1 MVSFVALPSLLA
13 CSSHHRSSSC
23 LSSCLSSSFSS
34 MSRLRADDECKR
46 GGGNGKRRYG
56 AFFSASSSSSL
67 SKSGIR
73 RTPANFA
80 FKKKTKK
87 EREKG
92 GDKEVFLPRSRTLR
106 AIFVDNREGEN
117 ASSSSSSSSLDVV
130 TSRNRRNIQSGEDVE
145 ETKKGEDTRK
155 DRVVNVLTQ
164 KQPRLPLIEIAKRVQ
179 LLVQTF
185 VRCAAKYAQK
195 DYESIASAISR
206 LGPTYVKFAQ
216 AAASRGDLVGPE
228 LAGALGQ
235 LQDDMGRF
243 SDHLA
248 IDTIR
253 EESPELYEDIENVEE
268 MLEKGSVA
276 AASLCQVYKCR
287 LKTQEVVAVKVQ
299 RPNIREQVE
308 ADAYLLRLAASY
320 LEKFNLV
327 EAKAVD
333 AVDEFVSR
341 LFEEM
346 DFENEAENVKKFNS
360 LYGPEGTA
368 KMDDVVNGAAG
379 NSDNSGRKSKLE
391 IKVPK
396 VYEEYTSKKV
406 LVLEWIEG
414 TPLTSGELRE
424 VDPKDLPLV
433 RLGIACT
440 LSQLIETGVMHADP
454 HGGNLIKLPDNRGLA
469 YLDFGLVST
478 VPEQV
483 RDGLVAA
490 VSLMVFKRDYRKVAN
505 LFGELMLVPPSVMN
519 DAVKMKDLEDAL
531 EDAANKTLKFPES
544 GSGKIVPEIRFD
556 ELLFAL
562 LALVPRFE
570 FQLPPYFI
578 NNARALGGLE
588 GMARSADG
596 TFNVLKEVYPV
607 AIRRV
612 LKNPNQSEVLRKT
625 ARTLAYDDAI
635 GGLAFASLLRV
646 LNDAANLTQI
656 PRFKI
661 AFDALNSSEG
671 RRLLLETFKAE
682 ISRRVRA
689 VLDALFRR
697 GRKEGNGSSNSS
709 SSGGSSSSSSDS
721 SGSRIVI
728 A

>member
-1 MVSFVALPSLLA
+1 MFV
-13 CSSHHRSSSC
+13 
-23 LSSCLSSSFSS
+23 
-34 MSRLRADDECKR
+34 
-46 GGGNGKRRYG
+46 
-56 AFFSASSSSSL
+56 
-67 SKSGIR
+67 
-73 RTPANFA
+73 
-80 FKKKTKK
+80 
-87 EREKG
+87 
-92 GDKEVFLPRSRTLR
+92 
-106 AIFVDNREGEN
+106 
-117 ASSSSSSSSLDVV
+117 
-130 TSRNRRNIQSGEDVE
+130 Q
-145 ETKKGEDTRK
+145 
-155 DRVVNVLTQ
+155 
-164 KQPRLPLIEIAKRVQ
+164 
-179 LLVQTF
+179 
-185 VRCAAKYAQK
+185 CAAKYAGPQK
-195 DYESIASAISR
+195 DYESIASAISQ

-228 LAGALGQ
+228 MAGALGQ
-235 LQDDMGRF
+235 LQDDMARF
-243 SDHLA
+243 SDQSA
-248 IDTIR
+248 IDTVR
-253 EESPELYEDIENVEE
+253 KESPKLYEDIENIED

-276 AASLCQVYKCR
+276 ATSLCQVYKCR
-287 LKTQEVVAVKVQ
+287 LKETREDVAVKVQ

-360 LYGPEGTA
+360 LYGPKGTA

-379 NSDNSGRKSKLE
+379 NGDNNGRKSKLE

-490 VSLMVFKRDYRKVAN
+490 VSLMIFKKDYRRVAN

-519 DAVKMKDLEDAL
+519 DAMKMKDLEDAL
-531 EDAANKTLKFPES
+531 EDAANKTLKFPEPES
-544 GSGKIVPEIRFD
+544 RKIVPEIRFD

-570 FQLPPYFI
+570 FQLPPYFV
-578 NNARALGGLE
+578 NNARALAGLE
-588 GMARSADG
+588 GMAKSADG

-625 ARTLAYDDAI
+625 ARTLAYDDSI

-646 LNDAANLTQI
+646 LNDAANLTGI

-661 AFDALNSSEG
+661 AFDALQSSEG
-671 RRLLLETFKAE
+671 RRLLAETFKAE

-689 VLDALFRR
+689 FLDGIVFWR
-697 GRKEGNGSSNSS
+697 GGKSSASS
-709 SSGGSSSSSSDS
+709 TNTSDS
-721 SGSRIVI
+721 SSRSRVV
-728 A
+728 AA

>member
-1 MVSFVALPSLLA
+1 MVSFVAPSSLLA
-13 CSSHHRSSSC
+13 RSSHRRSSSSSLKSSS
-23 LSSCLSSSFSS
+23 LSS
-34 MSRLRADDECKR
+34 MRRLRADEEWKR
-46 GGGNGKRRYG
+46 GKGNGKRRYG

-67 SKSGIR
+67 SESGIR
-73 RTPANFA
+73 RTHANFA

-87 EREKG
+87 ERENG
-92 GDKEVFLPRSRTLR
+92 GDEEVFPLRSSRTLR

-117 ASSSSSSSSLDVV
+117 ASSSSSSSLDVV
-130 TSRNRRNIQSGEDVE
+130 TSRNRRNIKRANV
-145 ETKKGEDTRK
+145 
-155 DRVVNVLTQ
+155 VLTQ
-164 KQPRLPLIEIAKRVQ
+164 KQPRMPLIEIAKRVQ

-243 SDHLA
+243 SDQLA

-253 EESPELYEDIENVEE
+253 EESPTLYEDIENIEE

-346 DFENEAENVKKFNS
+346 DFENEAENVRKFNS

-391 IKVPK
+391 IKVPN
-396 VYEEYTSKKV
+396 VYDEYTSKKV

-414 TPLTSGELRE
+414 TPLTSGEMRE

-490 VSLMVFKRDYRKVAN
+490 VSLMVFKKDYRKVAN
-505 LFGELMLVPPSVMN
+505 LFGELMLVPPSVLN

-531 EDAANKTLKFPES
+531 EDAANKTLKFPEP

-570 FQLPPYFI
+570 FQLPPYFV

-625 ARTLAYDDAI
+625 ARTLAFDDSI

-656 PRFKI
+656 PRYKI

-682 ISRRVRA
+682 VSRRVRA
-689 VLDALFRR
+689 ILDTLFRR
-697 GRKEGNGSSNSS
+697 GRKGESGSDGISS
-709 SSGGSSSSSSDS
+709 SSINSSGSNRSSSSSSSSSSDS
-721 SGSRIVI
+721 SNSRIVI

>member
-1 MVSFVALPSLLA
+1 M
-13 CSSHHRSSSC
+13 CIR
-23 LSSCLSSSFSS
+23 
-34 MSRLRADDECKR
+34 D
-46 GGGNGKRRYG
+46 
-56 AFFSASSSSSL
+56 SSSSL

-73 RTPANFA
+73 RTPAKFA

-87 EREKG
+87 EREKS

-117 ASSSSSSSSLDVV
+117 ASSSSSSSLDVV

-145 ETKKGEDTRK
+145 ETKKGGDTKKRAN
-155 DRVVNVLTQ
+155 VVLTQ

-243 SDHLA
+243 SDQLA

-483 RDGLVAA
+483 RDGVVAA
-490 VSLMVFKRDYRKVAN
+490 VSLMVFKKDYRKVAN

-682 ISRRVRA
+682 ISRRLRA
-689 VLDALFRR
+689 ILDALFRR
-697 GRKEGNGSSNSS
+697 DRKEGNGSSNSS
-709 SSGGSSSSSSDS
+709 SSGGSSSSNSDS

>member
-1 MVSFVALPSLLA
+1 MMALL
-13 CSSHHRSSSC
+13 
-23 LSSCLSSSFSS
+23 LSSSRRNQQKGKREEERKTNFNAAAFLSS
-34 MSRLRADDECKR
+34 KSSLTKKRR
-46 GGGNGKRRYG
+46 GGCC
-56 AFFSASSSSSL
+56 SA
-67 SKSGIR
+67 
-73 RTPANFA
+73 TT
-80 FKKKTKK
+80 KTTT
-87 EREKG
+87 RLLDDAG
-92 GDKEVFLPRSRTLR
+92 V
-106 AIFVDNREGEN
+106 VDV
-117 ASSSSSSSSLDVV
+117 ATSSSSSSSARQQQQQQQSD
-130 TSRNRRNIQSGEDVE
+130 RRRRI
-145 ETKKGEDTRK
+145 KK
-155 DRVVNVLTQ
+155 V
-164 KQPRLPLIEIAKRVQ
+164 PPIEIAKRVQ
-179 LLVQTF
+179 LLVRTF
-185 VRCAAKYAQK
+185 VQCAAKYAGPRK

-228 LAGALGQ
+228 MAGALGQ
-235 LQDDMGRF
+235 LQDDMARF
-243 SDHLA
+243 SDQSA

-253 EESPELYEDIENVEE
+253 KESPKLYEDIENIED

-287 LKTQEVVAVKVQ
+287 LKETREDVAVKVQ

-360 LYGPEGTA
+360 LYGPKGTA

-379 NSDNSGRKSKLE
+379 NSDNNGRKSKLE
-391 IKVPK
+391 IRVPK

-490 VSLMVFKRDYRKVAN
+490 VSLMIFKKDYRKVAN

-531 EDAANKTLKFPES
+531 EDAANKTLKFPEPES
-544 GSGKIVPEIRFD
+544 RKIVPEIRFD

-570 FQLPPYFI
+570 FQLPPYFV
-578 NNARALGGLE
+578 NNARALAGLE
-588 GMARSADG
+588 GMAKSADG

-625 ARTLAYDDAI
+625 ARTLAYDDSI

-646 LNDAANLTQI
+646 LNDAANLTGI

-661 AFDALNSSEG
+661 AFDALQSSEG
-671 RRLLLETFKAE
+671 WRLLAETFKAE
-682 ISRRVRA
+682 ISRRARA
-689 VLDALFRR
+689 FLDGLLLFWR
-697 GRKEGNGSSNSS
+697 GCTKSTRSTNNTRESS
-709 SSGGSSSSSSDS
+709 SSHT
-721 SGSRIVI
+721 
-728 A
+728 

>member
-1 MVSFVALPSLLA
+1 MAL
-13 CSSHHRSSSC
+13 
-23 LSSCLSSSFSS
+23 LSSSRRKQKGKREEERKTNFAAAFLSS
-34 MSRLRADDECKR
+34 KSSLTKKRR
-46 GGGNGKRRYG
+46 GGCC
-56 AFFSASSSSSL
+56 SATTKTTRLLLDDAGVDVATSSKTSSSAQQQQQQSE
-67 SKSGIR
+67 R
-73 RTPANFA
+73 RRRRI
-80 FKKKTKK
+80 KK
-87 EREKG
+87 
-92 GDKEVFLPRSRTLR
+92 VP
-106 AIFVDNREGEN
+106 
-117 ASSSSSSSSLDVV
+117 
-130 TSRNRRNIQSGEDVE
+130 
-145 ETKKGEDTRK
+145 
-155 DRVVNVLTQ
+155 
-164 KQPRLPLIEIAKRVQ
+164 PPIEIAKRVQ
-179 LLVQTF
+179 LLVRTF
-185 VRCAAKYAQK
+185 VQCAAKYAGPRK

-228 LAGALGQ
+228 MAGALGQ
-235 LQDDMGRF
+235 LQDDMARF
-243 SDHLA
+243 SDQSA

-253 EESPELYEDIENVEE
+253 KESPKLYEDIENIED

-287 LKTQEVVAVKVQ
+287 LKETREDVAVKVQ

-360 LYGPEGTA
+360 LYGPKGTA

-379 NSDNSGRKSKLE
+379 NSDNNGRKSKLE
-391 IKVPK
+391 IRVPK

-490 VSLMVFKRDYRKVAN
+490 VSLMIFKKDYRKVAN

-531 EDAANKTLKFPES
+531 EDAANKTLKFPEPES
-544 GSGKIVPEIRFD
+544 RKIVPEIRFD

-570 FQLPPYFI
+570 FQLPPYFV
-578 NNARALGGLE
+578 NNARALAGLE
-588 GMARSADG
+588 GMAKSADG

-625 ARTLAYDDAI
+625 ARTLAYDDSI

-646 LNDAANLTQI
+646 LNDAANLTGI

-661 AFDALNSSEG
+661 AFDALQSSEG
-671 RRLLLETFKAE
+671 WRLLAETFKAE
-682 ISRRVRA
+682 ISRRARA
-689 VLDALFRR
+689 FLDGLLFWR
-697 GRKEGNGSSNSS
+697 GGTKSARSTNTRESS
-709 SSGGSSSSSSDS
+709 SH
-721 SGSRIVI
+721 SRVGV

>member
-1 MVSFVALPSLLA
+1 M
-13 CSSHHRSSSC
+13 
-23 LSSCLSSSFSS
+23 
-34 MSRLRADDECKR
+34 
-46 GGGNGKRRYG
+46 
-56 AFFSASSSSSL
+56 
-67 SKSGIR
+67 
-73 RTPANFA
+73 
-80 FKKKTKK
+80 
-87 EREKG
+87 
-92 GDKEVFLPRSRTLR
+92 
-106 AIFVDNREGEN
+106 
-117 ASSSSSSSSLDVV
+117 
-130 TSRNRRNIQSGEDVE
+130 
-145 ETKKGEDTRK
+145 
-155 DRVVNVLTQ
+155 
-164 KQPRLPLIEIAKRVQ
+164 
-179 LLVQTF
+179 
-185 VRCAAKYAQK
+185 
-195 DYESIASAISR
+195 
-206 LGPTYVKFAQ
+206 KFAQ
-216 AAASRGDLVGPE
+216 AAASRRDLVGPE

-243 SDHLA
+243 SDQLA

-253 EESPELYEDIENVEE
+253 EESPEVIEDIENVEE

-327 EAKAVD
+327 EAKSPTL
-333 AVDEFVSR
+333 VDEFVSR

-396 VYEEYTSKKV
+396 VARGVHVKKV

-454 HGGNLIKLPDNRGLA
+454 HGGNLIKLPPIIGVSD
-469 YLDFGLVST
+469 DFGLVST

-490 VSLMVFKRDYRKVAN
+490 VSLMVFKKDYRKVAN

-531 EDAANKTLKFPES
+531 EDAEQN
-544 GSGKIVPEIRFD
+544 
-556 ELLFAL
+556 
-562 LALVPRFE
+562 
-570 FQLPPYFI
+570 
-578 NNARALGGLE
+578 
-588 GMARSADG
+588 
-596 TFNVLKEVYPV
+596 
-607 AIRRV
+607 
-612 LKNPNQSEVLRKT
+612 
-625 ARTLAYDDAI
+625 
-635 GGLAFASLLRV
+635 
-646 LNDAANLTQI
+646 
-656 PRFKI
+656 
-661 AFDALNSSEG
+661 
-671 RRLLLETFKAE
+671 AE
-682 ISRRVRA
+682 IPGIR
-689 VLDALFRR
+689 L
-697 GRKEGNGSSNSS
+697 GE
-709 SSGGSSSSSSDS
+709 DS
-721 SGSRIVI
+721 P
-728 A
+728 

>member
-1 MVSFVALPSLLA
+1 MARLSRRKQKGKREERKTNCAAAFLSSKSSLTKKRRGGCCSATTKTTRLLLDDAGVDVAT
-13 CSSHHRSSSC
+13 SSKTSSS
-23 LSSCLSSSFSS
+23 
-34 MSRLRADDECKR
+34 A
-46 GGGNGKRRYG
+46 
-56 AFFSASSSSSL
+56 
-67 SKSGIR
+67 
-73 RTPANFA
+73 
-80 FKKKTKK
+80 
-87 EREKG
+87 
-92 GDKEVFLPRSRTLR
+92 
-106 AIFVDNREGEN
+106 
-117 ASSSSSSSSLDVV
+117 
-130 TSRNRRNIQSGEDVE
+130 
-145 ETKKGEDTRK
+145 
-155 DRVVNVLTQ
+155 Q
-164 KQPRLPLIEIAKRVQ
+164 KQQQQQSERRRRRIKKVPPPIEIAKRVQ
-179 LLVQTF
+179 LLVRTF
-185 VRCAAKYAQK
+185 VQCAAKYAGPQK

-228 LAGALGQ
+228 MAGALGQ
-235 LQDDMGRF
+235 LQDDMARF
-243 SDHLA
+243 SDQSA

-253 EESPELYEDIENVEE
+253 KESPKLYEDIENIED

-287 LKTQEVVAVKVQ
+287 LKETREDVAVKVQ

-360 LYGPEGTA
+360 LYGPKGTA

-379 NSDNSGRKSKLE
+379 NSDNNGRKSKLE
-391 IKVPK
+391 IRVPK

-490 VSLMVFKRDYRKVAN
+490 VSLMIFKKDYRKVAN

-531 EDAANKTLKFPES
+531 EDAANKTLKFPEPES
-544 GSGKIVPEIRFD
+544 RKIVPEIRFD

-570 FQLPPYFI
+570 FQLPPYFV
-578 NNARALGGLE
+578 NNARALAGLE
-588 GMARSADG
+588 GMAKSADG

-625 ARTLAYDDAI
+625 ARTLAYDDSI

-646 LNDAANLTQI
+646 LNDAANLTGI

-661 AFDALNSSEG
+661 AFDALQSSEG
-671 RRLLLETFKAE
+671 WRLLAETFKAE
-682 ISRRVRA
+682 ISRRARA
-689 VLDALFRR
+689 FLDGLLFWR
-697 GRKEGNGSSNSS
+697 GGTKSARSTNTRENSS
-709 SSGGSSSSSSDS
+709 H
-721 SGSRIVI
+721 SRVGV

>member
-1 MVSFVALPSLLA
+1 M
-13 CSSHHRSSSC
+13 
-23 LSSCLSSSFSS
+23 
-34 MSRLRADDECKR
+34 
-46 GGGNGKRRYG
+46 
-56 AFFSASSSSSL
+56 
-67 SKSGIR
+67 
-73 RTPANFA
+73 
-80 FKKKTKK
+80 
-87 EREKG
+87 
-92 GDKEVFLPRSRTLR
+92 
-106 AIFVDNREGEN
+106 
-117 ASSSSSSSSLDVV
+117 
-130 TSRNRRNIQSGEDVE
+130 
-145 ETKKGEDTRK
+145 
-155 DRVVNVLTQ
+155 
-164 KQPRLPLIEIAKRVQ
+164 
-179 LLVQTF
+179 
-185 VRCAAKYAQK
+185 
-195 DYESIASAISR
+195 
-206 LGPTYVKFAQ
+206 KFAQ

-243 SDHLA
+243 SDQLA

-253 EESPELYEDIENVEE
+253 EESPELYEDIENIEE

-327 EAKAVD
+327 EAKAVG

-396 VYEEYTSKKV
+396 IVARSTPKKV

-490 VSLMVFKRDYRKVAN
+490 VSLMVFKKDYRKVAN

-519 DAVKMKDLEDAL
+519 RRGKDE
-531 EDAANKTLKFPES
+531 
-544 GSGKIVPEIRFD
+544 G
-556 ELLFAL
+556 
-562 LALVPRFE
+562 PR
-570 FQLPPYFI
+570 
-578 NNARALGGLE
+578 
-588 GMARSADG
+588 
-596 TFNVLKEVYPV
+596 
-607 AIRRV
+607 
-612 LKNPNQSEVLRKT
+612 
-625 ARTLAYDDAI
+625 
-635 GGLAFASLLRV
+635 
-646 LNDAANLTQI
+646 
-656 PRFKI
+656 
-661 AFDALNSSEG
+661 
-671 RRLLLETFKAE
+671 RRLRGCCEQNAE
-682 ISRRVRA
+682 IPGIR
-689 VLDALFRR
+689 L
-697 GRKEGNGSSNSS
+697 GE
-709 SSGGSSSSSSDS
+709 DS
-721 SGSRIVI
+721 P
-728 A
+728 

>member
-1 MVSFVALPSLLA
+1 M
-13 CSSHHRSSSC
+13 
-23 LSSCLSSSFSS
+23 
-34 MSRLRADDECKR
+34 
-46 GGGNGKRRYG
+46 
-56 AFFSASSSSSL
+56 
-67 SKSGIR
+67 
-73 RTPANFA
+73 
-80 FKKKTKK
+80 
-87 EREKG
+87 
-92 GDKEVFLPRSRTLR
+92 
-106 AIFVDNREGEN
+106 
-117 ASSSSSSSSLDVV
+117 
-130 TSRNRRNIQSGEDVE
+130 
-145 ETKKGEDTRK
+145 
-155 DRVVNVLTQ
+155 
-164 KQPRLPLIEIAKRVQ
+164 
-179 LLVQTF
+179 
-185 VRCAAKYAQK
+185 
-195 DYESIASAISR
+195 
-206 LGPTYVKFAQ
+206 
-216 AAASRGDLVGPE
+216 
-228 LAGALGQ
+228 AGALGQ
-235 LQDDMGRF
+235 LQDDMARF
-243 SDHLA
+243 SDQSA

-253 EESPELYEDIENVEE
+253 KESPKLYEDIENIED

-287 LKTQEVVAVKVQ
+287 LKETREDVAVKVQ

-360 LYGPEGTA
+360 LYGPKGTA

-379 NSDNSGRKSKLE
+379 NSDNNGRKSKLE
-391 IKVPK
+391 IRVPK

-490 VSLMVFKRDYRKVAN
+490 VSLMIFKKDYRKVAN

-531 EDAANKTLKFPES
+531 EDAANKTLKFPEPES
-544 GSGKIVPEIRFD
+544 RKIVPEIRFD

-570 FQLPPYFI
+570 FQLPPYFV
-578 NNARALGGLE
+578 NNARALAGLE
-588 GMARSADG
+588 GMAKSADG

-625 ARTLAYDDAI
+625 ARTLAYDDSI

-646 LNDAANLTQI
+646 LNDAANLTGI

-661 AFDALNSSEG
+661 AFDALQSSEG
-671 RRLLLETFKAE
+671 WRLLAETFKAE
-682 ISRRVRA
+682 ISRRARA
-689 VLDALFRR
+689 FLDGLLLFWR
-697 GRKEGNGSSNSS
+697 GRTKSARSTNNTRESS
-709 SSGGSSSSSSDS
+709 SSHT
-721 SGSRIVI
+721 
-728 A
+728 

>member
-1 MVSFVALPSLLA
+1 MAVGLTVPLFPPSA
-13 CSSHHRSSSC
+13 SSAISSC
-23 LSSCLSSSFSS
+23 SHKSVAARVVAELVPRAPSFRRCSGRRCCVQSVDAVVGRRKCSRERGSMKTTRTRAAVFVDGDGESADDSSKKNASSFS
-34 MSRLRADDECKR
+34 
-46 GGGNGKRRYG
+46 
-56 AFFSASSSSSL
+56 F
-67 SKSGIR
+67 
-73 RTPANFA
+73 
-80 FKKKTKK
+80 
-87 EREKG
+87 
-92 GDKEVFLPRSRTLR
+92 
-106 AIFVDNREGEN
+106 
-117 ASSSSSSSSLDVV
+117 SSSSSSSSSSARLLDVV
-130 TSRNRRNIQSGEDVE
+130 EASSSSDENRALLAPAGES
-145 ETKKGEDTRK
+145 
-155 DRVVNVLTQ
+155 Q
-164 KQPRLPLIEIAKRVQ
+164 KQPPPRLRLVEIAKRVQ

-185 VRCAAKYAQK
+185 IQCAAKYAQK
-195 DYESIASAISR
+195 DYDSIATAISR

-243 SDHLA
+243 SDQLA

-253 EESPELYEDIENVEE
+253 EESPKLYEDIENIEE

-346 DFENEAENVKKFNS
+346 DFENEAENVRKFNS

-391 IKVPK
+391 IKVPN
-396 VYEEYTSKKV
+396 VYDEYTSKKV

-414 TPLTSGELRE
+414 TPLTSGEMRE

-490 VSLMVFKRDYRKVAN
+490 VSLMVFKKDYRKVAN
-505 LFGELMLVPPSVMN
+505 LFGELMLVPPSVLN
-519 DAVKMKDLEDAL
+519 DAAKMKDLEDAL
-531 EDAANKTLKFPES
+531 EDAANKTLKFPEP

-570 FQLPPYFI
+570 FQLPPYFV

-656 PRFKI
+656 PRYKI

-682 ISRRVRA
+682 VSRRVRA
-689 VLDALFRR
+689 ILDTLFGR
-697 GRKEGNGSSNSS
+697 GKKGESGSDGISS
-709 SSGGSSSSSSDS
+709 SSINSSGSSSSSSSSSDS
-721 SGSRIVI
+721 SNSRIVI

>member
-1 MVSFVALPSLLA
+1 MVSFVAPSSLLA
-13 CSSHHRSSSC
+13 RSSHRRSSS
-23 LSSCLSSSFSS
+23 SSLSSSLSS
-34 MSRLRADDECKR
+34 MRRLRADEEWKR
-46 GGGNGKRRYG
+46 GKGNGKRRFVG

-67 SKSGIR
+67 SESGIR
-73 RTPANFA
+73 RTHANFA

-92 GDKEVFLPRSRTLR
+92 GDEEVFPLRSRTLR

-117 ASSSSSSSSLDVV
+117 ASSSSSSSLDVV
-130 TSRNRRNIQSGEDVE
+130 TSRNRRNIKRANV
-145 ETKKGEDTRK
+145 
-155 DRVVNVLTQ
+155 VLTQ
-164 KQPRLPLIEIAKRVQ
+164 KQPRMPLIEIAKRVQ

-243 SDHLA
+243 SDQLA

-490 VSLMVFKRDYRKVAN
+490 VSLMVFKKDYRKVAN

-697 GRKEGNGSSNSS
+697 GRREGNGSSNSS
-709 SSGGSSSSSSDS
+709 SGGGSSSSSNSDS